1 MSIDNIDFRI
11 LMHTS
16 AIVRPVPAYIAHT
29 PYIRCKHWVFLYV
42 CMMNYGQTSGF
53 PETLGFIRPIGTG
66 ALWSRSGRK
75 PFGAFRQPKPK
86 LPVHWM
92 KSFPLLFFPIR
103 CWIFA
108 SRQQCGGRTAKHNV
122 LAVVQSGIL
131 GQGDWPGIRST
142 GMSPAGQQC
151 FQRRM

>member
-1 MSIDNIDFRI
+1 MSINDNI

-29 PYIRCKHWVFLYV
+29 PYIRCKHYVFLYV

-75 PFGAFRQPKPK
+75 PFGAFRQPKLSVFGPYTAPSA
-86 LPVHWM
+86 LGRQ
-92 KSFPLLFFPIR
+92 KSFALVNFRTFHVHTYTV
-103 CWIFA
+103 
-108 SRQQCGGRTAKHNV
+108 SRHQC
-122 LAVVQSGIL
+122 
-131 GQGDWPGIRST
+131 T
-142 GMSPAGQQC
+142 GP
-151 FQRRM
+151 

>member
-1 MSIDNIDFRI
+1 MLHFSICSDKMRRGINLLLRKAQKPGKCVVQTLTWTVSASQSWKSMSIDNIDFRI

-29 PYIRCKHWVFLYV
+29 PYIRCKHYVFLYV

-75 PFGAFRQPKPK
+75 PFGAFRQPKLSVFGPYTGCTRQA
-86 LPVHWM
+86 LPYG
-92 KSFPLLFFPIR
+92 L
-103 CWIFA
+103 
-108 SRQQCGGRTAKHNV
+108 
-122 LAVVQSGIL
+122 
-131 GQGDWPGIRST
+131 
-142 GMSPAGQQC
+142 
-151 FQRRM
+151 